1 MGVIF
6 DSILCYKDA
15 ISGSAFEALSV
26 ASGDSLSLRWFGEGT
41 QPTLWDA
48 WGGNNV
54 HLCEFQVRSPLL
66 HDDVHGIRWQY
77 QFNPTLSG
85 ADGNPQLFL
94 PPHWRQPLVPTDTL
108 IAEVNGT
115 ASDDVTLCLF
125 VKYDAPAIQG
135 ARLLHWSEVDA
146 RLVNLYSQPVSP
158 VPASTTSTW
167 GASEAITTDG
177 DLFKANTDYA
187 LLGIT
192 NTLPFTAMAIFG
204 PDTANFAIPIPGS
217 WNTAIGAGW
226 FYELSKRFDEPCIPV
241 FNSNNK
247 SVTFTKCA
255 DVGGGTAPVIDLEFA
270 QLSGAGAGGTF

>member
-1 MGVIF
+1 MGVIL
-6 DSILCYKDA
+6 DSILVYKDN
-15 ISGSAFEALSV
+15 ITGGAFEALSV
-26 ASGDSLSLRWFGEGT
+26 ASGDSLTLRWFGDGT
-41 QPTLWDA
+41 KPTLYDS
-48 WGGNNV
+48 WGGNNA

-115 ASDDVTLCLF
+115 AADDVTMCLA
-125 VKYDAPAIQG
+125 VHYNAPAVQG
-135 ARLLHWSEVDA
+135 ARLLHWTEVDA
-146 RLVNLYSQPVSP
+146 RLANLYSQPISP
-158 VPASTTSTW
+158 VPAAATSTW

-187 LLGIT
+187 LLGLT
-192 NTLPFTAMAIFG
+192 NSLPFTAVAIFG
-204 PDTANFAIPIPGS
+204 PDTANFPIPVPGS
-217 WNTAIGAGW
+217 WDSSKGNGW
-226 FYELSKRFDEPCIPV
+226 FYEMSKRFDAQLIPV

-270 QLSGAGAGGTF
+270 QLTGSTGGPF